1 MTSQIEEKK
10 IEGLDNIINHKKKKL
25 PQCNH
30 KGLCPFFFTYSSI
43 GMKNSGKSYSITKL
57 IQLYEKHG
65 VYDGE
70 SGEKMDLKTI
80 WISPTSNFDTNS
92 IIYTLK
98 SLNPDDV
105 YDDNVNEDLLQRVFD
120 EIKTEKQMAND
131 KKEYVQA
138 YKKFL
143 SVKDTMKLTDEEVIL
158 LSQYDF
164 EKPNIVFAGVKNYIY
179 FLVLDDLIS
188 DSNVFN
194 MKRSNFITGLT
205 IKHRHYQI
213 CLFYTTQHLKYLPKI
228 IRSNLDLVQ
237 IFKSSSNKTID
248 EYYEMVSNNL
258 SKQEFIELYE
268 TATKEKFGSLIIN
281 NHQNATYKYLSS
293 WDKYFIINGKE

>member
-1 MTSQIEEKK
+1 MADLEEHK
-10 IEGLDNIINHKKKKL
+10 IEGLDNLINHKKKKL

-30 KGLCPFFFTYSSI
+30 KGLCPFFFTYASI

-57 IQLYEKHG
+57 ISLYEKHG

-70 SGEKMDLKTI
+70 TGEKMELKTI

-98 SLNPDDV
+98 SLDEDDV
-105 YDDNVNEDLLQRVFD
+105 YDTDVDENLLNRVFS
-120 EIKTEKQMAND
+120 EIKQEKDMALD
-131 KKEYVQA
+131 KKDYIAA
-138 YKKFL
+138 YKRFL
-143 SVKDTMKLTDEEVIL
+143 SVKDAIKLSDDDIML

-164 EKPNIVFAGVKNYIY
+164 EKPSVIFSGVKNYIY

-194 MKRSNFITGLT
+194 MKRSNFISSLT

-237 IFKSSSNKTID
+237 IFKNSSNKLID

-258 SKQEFIELYE
+258 TKQEFLTLYE
-268 TATKEKFGSLIIN
+268 HATYEKFGSLIIN

-293 WDKYFIINGKE
+293 WDKYLSINGKK

>member
-1 MTSQIEEKK
+1 MGDLEEHK
-10 IEGLDNIINHKKKKL
+10 IEGLDNLISHKKKKL

-30 KGLCPFFFTYSSI
+30 KGLCPFFFTYASI

-57 IQLYEKHG
+57 ISLYEKHG

-70 SGEKMDLKTI
+70 TGEKMELKTI

-98 SLNPDDV
+98 SLDRNDV
-105 YDDNVNEDLLQRVFD
+105 YDENVDEELLQKVFND
-120 EIKTEKQMAND
+120 IKTEKQMAID
-131 KKEYVQA
+131 KKDYIQS
-138 YKKFL
+138 YKRFL
-143 SVKDTMKLTDEEVIL
+143 SVKDPIKLSDDDVLL

-164 EKPNIVFAGVKNYIY
+164 EKPNVVFSGVKNYIY

-188 DSNVFN
+188 DNNVFN
-194 MKRSNFITGLT
+194 MKRSNFISSLT

-228 IRSNLDLVQ
+228 IRGNLDLIQ
-237 IFKSSSNKTID
+237 IFKSSSNKIIE

-258 SKQEFIELYE
+258 TKDEFITLYE
-268 TATKEKFGSLIIN
+268 HATKEKYGSLIIN
-281 NHQNATYKYLSS
+281 NHQNATYKYLAS
-293 WDKYFIINGKE
+293 WDRYLSINGKK

>member
-1 MTSQIEEKK
+1 MGDLEEHK
-10 IEGLDNIINHKKKKL
+10 IEGLDNLISHKKKKL

-30 KGLCPFFFTYSSI
+30 KGLCPFFFTYASI

-57 IQLYEKHG
+57 ISLYEKHG

-70 SGEKMDLKTI
+70 TGEKMDLKTI

-98 SLNPDDV
+98 SLDRNDV
-105 YDDNVNEDLLQRVFD
+105 YDENVDEELLQKVFND
-120 EIKTEKQMAND
+120 IKTEKQMAID
-131 KKEYVQA
+131 KKDYIQS
-138 YKKFL
+138 YKRFL
-143 SVKDTMKLTDEEVIL
+143 SVKDPIKLSDDDVFL

-164 EKPNIVFAGVKNYIY
+164 EKPNVVFSGVKNYIY

-194 MKRSNFITGLT
+194 MKRSNFISSLT

-228 IRSNLDLVQ
+228 IRGNLDLIQ
-237 IFKSSSNKTID
+237 IFKSSSNKIIE

-258 SKQEFIELYE
+258 TKEEFITLYE
-268 TATKEKFGSLIIN
+268 WATKEKYGSLIIN
-281 NHQNATYKYLSS
+281 NHQNATYKYLAS
-293 WDKYFIINGKE
+293 WDKYLSINGKN